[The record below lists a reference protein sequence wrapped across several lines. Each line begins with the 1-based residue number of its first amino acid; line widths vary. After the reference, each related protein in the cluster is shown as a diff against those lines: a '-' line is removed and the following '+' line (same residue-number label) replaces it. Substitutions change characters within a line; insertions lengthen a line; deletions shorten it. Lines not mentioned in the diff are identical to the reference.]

1 MATIEHAG
9 SGSEASTESPDS
21 PATGGGALA
30 STSGDQS
37 LFSGNRGQASNLTG
51 LIVGIAVAAIV
62 GIGVGIPLINQVVE
76 SANLTGITATV
87 VGFIPVMLGLLIF
100 VATASPIMRRT

>member
-1 MATIEHAG
+1 MRY
-9 SGSEASTESPDS
+9 
-21 PATGGGALA
+21 GGDDNTTMRDLIRRVKERGHFDD
-30 STSGDQS
+30 G
-37 LFSGNRGQASNLTG
+37 RGQSNLTG
-51 LIVGIAVAAIV
+51 LIVGIAVASIV
-62 GIGVGIPLINQVVE
+62 GIGVGIPLINQVVS